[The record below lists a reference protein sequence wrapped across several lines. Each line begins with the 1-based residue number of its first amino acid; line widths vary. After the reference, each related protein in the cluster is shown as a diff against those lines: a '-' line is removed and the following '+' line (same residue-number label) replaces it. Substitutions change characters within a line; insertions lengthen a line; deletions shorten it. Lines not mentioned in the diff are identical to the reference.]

1 MVSLIQPF
9 EAVFLC
15 KVSLKTLNLGIILK
29 TNFNP
34 FQKNGFFLKPKY
46 NSVRMVHCIHWGLT
60 GYNSPPPPPPP
71 PKKKISFSEGW
82 FCLCKQCKADE
93 MYISS
98 GSSLFARVP
107 IFRHLGVSGQ
117 QRVYIQNSFPKGV
130 ANQINKQTNALA
142 SVHFTNYWRLANLLL
157 SREIPL
163 LSLFDLLMVHLQFL
177 CWEIKSYLLILA
189 CNVI

>member
-1 MVSLIQPF
+1 MDFS
-9 EAVFLC
+9 
-15 KVSLKTLNLGIILK
+15 LNLNIIVS
-29 TNFNP
+29 
-34 FQKNGFFLKPKY
+34 GWSIVY
-46 NSVRMVHCIHWGLT
+46 IEGSRVII
-60 GYNSPPPPPPP
+60 PPPPPPP
-71 PKKKISFSEGW
+71 PQKKRFLSRKVDFVSANSA
-82 FCLCKQCKADE
+82 KPDE